1 MRAFLRVMFATL
13 SLALLA
19 ACARPGSAVPAGQS
33 FALAPDLTVRLA
45 SFHPSLTQLQLEI
58 TLLPTGSTSIESL
71 VQAVVVIPSGGRE
84 VSSSLDFKQAGALIT
99 MLLADAQKVD
109 SVTVRDARSGAS
121 ADWSVQ
127 PAETLLPCKTSN
139 QCELIG
145 MPNAQSLPGR
155 P

>member
-1 MRAFLRVMFATL
+1 MRAFLSVMFATL
-13 SLALLA
+13 SVALLA
-19 ACARPGSAVPAGQS
+19 ACGRPSSGVPAGQP

-45 SFHPSLTQLQLEI
+45 SFHPSLTQLQLQI
-58 TLLPTGSTSIESL
+58 TLLPTGSTPIESL

-84 VSSSLDFKQAGALIT
+84 VSSSLAFKQAGALIT

-145 MPNAQSLPGR
+145 MPNAQSVPAR